1 MCNLLLLFFYML
13 FQVIV
18 VLAINWICYEWF
30 LKKQLEPPVSRNT
43 FLLSTVLGLVFGFI
57 FGLESIY
64 FIKKIHSRVVLAVL
78 YATINILLSEL
89 IYQFFFRLSKGIINR
104 VKPLLKG
111 KYSSKEVVEFLNYFT
126 RFFVIIFLTIW
137 ISIPGIAYAISY
149 LTKSSTS
156 FFDIGDLSTLI
167 ILTSIEVF
175 LYIIGAFIFYKF
187 LVREKKITDDYS
199 KLRVIC
205 LKSCLAMLVAL
216 VGLYTIINPSSNISI
231 SDMGKL
237 IVTGIATSLY
247 PVCDIWIFIYD
258 RIKEN

>member
-1 MCNLLLLFFYML
+1 MCNLLLPFFYMF

-18 VLAINWICYEWF
+18 VVAINWICYEWF

-43 FLLSTVLGLVFGFI
+43 FLLSTVLGLFFGFI
-57 FGLESIY
+57 FGLESMY

-89 IYQFFFRLSKGIINR
+89 LYQFFFRLSKGIINR
-104 VKPLLKG
+104 VKLLLKG

-126 RFFVIIFLTIW
+126 RFFVFIFLTIW
-137 ISIPGIAYAISY
+137 ISIPGIVYAISY
-149 LTKSSTS
+149 LTKSST
-156 FFDIGDLSTLI
+156 FDIGDLSTLI
-167 ILTSIEVF
+167 ILTSIEVS

-187 LVREKKITDDYS
+187 LVQEKKITDDYS

-205 LKSCLAMLVAL
+205 LKSCLAMLAAL

-231 SDMGKL
+231 SDIIKL

-247 PVCDIWIFIYD
+247 PVCDIWIFIYLSL
-258 RIKEN
+258 IHI